1 MKVTNNSKAP
11 QGLRTATGVI
21 FLLPGQTRD
30 VELSEDGHKQASRLG
45 FLKVSGAAP
54 KAAEPEGDKEALI
67 AKLKALGVEAGKN
80 SSVKTLQEKLA
91 EAEAKAQAQAQ
102 AQAKED
108 IIAKLTE
115 KGIAVGDDV
124 TLEELQAELA
134 KHA

>member
-11 QGLRTATGVI
+11 QGVHTATGVV
-21 FLLPGQTRD
+21 FVAPGESRE
-30 VELSEDGHKQASRLG
+30 VELTEAGHKLASRLG

-54 KAAEPEGDKEALI
+54 KADDGDKEVLF

-91 EAEAKAQAQAQ
+91 EAEEKAKA
-102 AQAKED
+102 D

-115 KGIAVGDDV
+115 KGVAVGDDV

>member
-102 AQAKED
+102 AKED

>member
-54 KAAEPEGDKEALI
+54 KAAEPEGDKEALF
-67 AKLKALGVEAGKN
+67 AKLKALGIEAGKN
-80 SSVKTLQEKLA
+80 SSVKSLQERLA
-91 EAEAKAQAQAQ
+91 EAEEKAKA
-102 AQAKED
+102 D

-115 KGIAVGDDV
+115 KGVVVGEGV

-134 KHA
+134 KHP